1 MLFRVTTPD
10 IVLFHN
16 RNALL
21 TDKTTILPA
30 LVSSTPWFNFLLQHE
45 RDAINPQPI
54 HVYAQNTT
62 KETNQISYFQFV
74 EHTQLNQKRKAVLP
88 RLKVT
93 IIIII
98 IGSTALGGPRP
109 PLEVS

>member
-1 MLFRVTTPD
+1 MLFRVTTPE

-30 LVSSTPWFNFLLQHE
+30 LVSSTPRFNFLLQHE

-62 KETNQISYFQFV
+62 KETNQISHFQFV
-74 EHTQLNQKRKAVLP
+74 EHSELNQKKKAVLP
-88 RLKVT
+88 RPKVT
-93 IIIII
+93 F
-98 IGSTALGGPRP
+98 S
-109 PLEVS
+109 E